1 MEIDEGMMSPA
12 DKQHRIKRC
21 GSSANIETY
30 ANGDEVDEEVNRY
43 RENFAHV
50 TRIKKDMQ
58 SGLDIM
64 VDVRADSL

>member
-50 TRIKKDMQ
+50 TRIKKDMY

>member
-50 TRIKKDMQ
+50 TRIKKDKY